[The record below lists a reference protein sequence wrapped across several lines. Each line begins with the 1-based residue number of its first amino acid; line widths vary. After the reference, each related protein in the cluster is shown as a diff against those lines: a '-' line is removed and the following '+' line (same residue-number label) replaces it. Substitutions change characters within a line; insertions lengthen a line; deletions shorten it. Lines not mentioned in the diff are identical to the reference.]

1 MYETFGLIV
10 ALVVTVISLNTAF
23 GRFIAGS
30 KRYWLLLALFFLFN
44 NLTNYYWVEYNL
56 VMHEYPTISNYLTY
70 LGWNISFV
78 ILAGLIRTLQVE
90 EERSYLSIWQFLP
103 VPFGVFHFFLYHE
116 YDGIFIAAWEEAAV
130 TLISCFSIQ
139 TLAYYLKYRRTKV
152 LRKPYMALTALIYAA
167 LEYGCWTARMLSDNV
182 LFLTL
187 YIVFIMSSFLIMPV
201 MIIAM
206 RRQFGE
212 HLIWGRTDHSILSRP
227 FRNALNIS
235 YFVFLLGS
243 CIGGYLIGVWARN
256 IFVREGGSDSYGVI
270 AVILFVFSLGLVMFT
285 AMIMFVAGFG
295 QKLMENEEIRRDK
308 EIAERANSAKSD
320 FLANM
325 SHEIRTPLNAVL
337 GMNEMIINES
347 MQARDKFPENEEK
360 VRAVFSEI
368 CSYAGNIRNAGG
380 NLLNII
386 IDILDFSK
394 IEAGKMEIVN
404 GEYKLSSV
412 LNDTGNMIAMKADAK
427 GLDFKVRIDSSIP
440 DGLYGDETRVRQIL
454 INVLNNAV
462 KYTETGTVELEVSCT
477 EPERTENGAEFKLII
492 KIKDTGI
499 GIKAEDLERLFGKF
513 ERMDLEHNSTTE
525 GTGLGL
531 AITRN
536 LVDMMHGE
544 IKVDSI
550 YHEGTTFTITIPQR
564 IVSEEPV
571 GDFKAKYEQS
581 IRDSHVKQELF
592 TAPEARI
599 LIVDDTKVNILV
611 AEGLL
616 KKTCMQ
622 LEGAVSGREA
632 LKRTTEKKYDIILM
646 DQRMPEMDGTETMH
660 RIKDQ
665 ADGMNR
671 DTIIICMTADA
682 VTGAKERYLAGG
694 FDDYL
699 TKPVDSVE
707 LKRMIMKYLPCTKVI
722 KNVLGEF
729 SGRAGGTADV

>member
-1 MYETFGLIV
+1 MYETIGLII
-10 ALVVTVISLNTAF
+10 ALVVTIISLNTAF
-23 GRFIAGS
+23 GRYIAGS

-56 VMHEYPTISNYLTY
+56 VMNDYPTLSNYYTY
-70 LGWNISFV
+70 LGWNTSFV
-78 ILAGLIRTLQVE
+78 ILAVLMRVLQTE
-90 EERSYLSIWQFLP
+90 AERKTISIWQFLP
-103 VPFGVFHFFLYHE
+103 IPFGIFHFCIY
-116 YDGIFIAAWEEAAV
+116 YKMDGVVIAAWEEAAIALLAV
-130 TLISCFSIQ
+130 FCIQ
-139 TLAYYLKYRRTKV
+139 SVVYYMRNNYKV
-152 LRKPYMALTALIYAA
+152 IRKPYMAATGLVYACIQ
-167 LEYGCWTARMLSDNV
+167 YICWTARLYSDRQ
-182 LFLTL
+182 LFMVI
-187 YIVFIMSSFLIMPV
+187 YIVFIMTSFLIFPL
-201 MIIAM
+201 MIVAM

-212 HLIWGRTDHSILSRP
+212 QRPNASVGQSLLSP
-227 FRNALNIS
+227 SFRGTLNIT
-235 YFVFLLGS
+235 YLVFLLVT
-243 CIGGYLIGVWARN
+243 CIGGY
-256 IFVREGGSDSYGVI
+256 FVGAWCRDSYMSAHGTVEFNVI
-270 AVILFVFSLGLVMFT
+270 AVMLFIFSVGLVLFT
-285 AMIMFVAGFG
+285 AMIMFMAGFG
-295 QKLMENEEIRRDK
+295 QKLMENDKIRRDK
-308 EIAERANSAKSD
+308 EIAEKANNAKSD

-347 MQARDKFPENEEK
+347 MNARDKFPGDEEK
-360 VRAVFSEI
+360 VRAIFSEI
-368 CSYAGNIRNAGG
+368 CSYAGNIRGAGG

-386 IDILDFSK
+386 NDILDFSK
-394 IEAGKMEIVN
+394 IEAGKMELVS

-427 GLDFKVRIDSSIP
+427 GLDFKVNIDRNIP

-462 KYTETGTVELEVSCT
+462 KYTENGTVELDVSCT
-477 EPERTENGAEFKLII
+477 EPQKTDNGTEFNLVVTV
-492 KIKDTGI
+492 KDTGI
-499 GIKAEDLERLFGKF
+499 GIKPEDLKRLFGKF

-531 AITRN
+531 AITQN
-536 LVDMMHGE
+536 LVDMMHGRINVE
-544 IKVDSI
+544 SV

-581 IRDSHVKQELF
+581 IRDSHVKEEIF
-592 TAPEARI
+592 TAPEAKI
-599 LIVDDTKVNILV
+599 LIVDDTRVNILV

-616 KKTCMQ
+616 KKTLMQ
-622 LEGAVSGREA
+622 MDGAYSGREA
-632 LKRTTEKKYDIILM
+632 LKHTTEKKYDLILM

-665 ADGMNR
+665 LDGLNR
-671 DTIIICMTADA
+671 DTKVICMTADA

-707 LKRMIMKYLPCTKVI
+707 MKRMIMKYLPRAKVI
-722 KNVLGEF
+722 KSVLGEF
-729 SGRAGGTADV
+729 SSVPADGRE

>member
-1 MYETFGLIV
+1 MYETIGLII

-30 KRYWLLLALFFLFN
+30 KRYWLFLALFFLFN

-56 VMHEYPTISNYLTY
+56 VMHGYPTISDYFTY
-70 LGWNISFV
+70 LGWNISFCF
-78 ILAGLIRTLQVE
+78 LAALIRIIQTE
-90 EERSYLSIWQFLP
+90 EERKSLSIWQFLP
-103 VPFGVFHFFLYHE
+103 IPFGIVHFFLYYE
-116 YDGIFIAAWEEAAV
+116 LDGVFITAWEETAV
-130 TLISCFSIQ
+130 TVISCLSIQ
-139 TLAYYLKYRRTKV
+139 SLVYYVKNRDKV
-152 LRKPYMALTALIYAA
+152 IRKPHMATMALLYVII
-167 LEYGCWTARMLSDNV
+167 EYVCWTMRIYRDNPV
-182 LFLTL
+182 CLII
-187 YIVFIMSSFLIMPV
+187 YIIFIMCSFLIMPCMV
-201 MIIAM
+201 IAL

-212 HLIWGRTDHSILSRP
+212 HLINPAKGRSMLPRG
-227 FRNALNIS
+227 FRNVLNIA
-235 YFVFLLGS
+235 YFTFLVAS
-243 CIGGYLIGVWARN
+243 CVGGYFIGVWCRN
-256 IFVREGGSDSYGVI
+256 AFEAASGTKNFNVI
-270 AVILFVFSLGLVMFT
+270 AVMIFIFSFGLVLFT

-295 QKLMENEEIRRDK
+295 QKLMENNEIRRDK

-386 IDILDFSK
+386 NDILDFSK
-394 IEAGKMEIVN
+394 IEAGRMEIVN
-404 GEYKLSSV
+404 SEYKLSSV

-427 GLDFKVRIDSSIP
+427 GLDFKVTIDSSIP

-462 KYTETGTVELEVSCT
+462 KYTETGSVELDVSCT
-477 EPERTENGAEFKLII
+477 EPVKTETGDEFKLIV

-499 GIKAEDLERLFGKF
+499 GIRSEDLEKLFGKF

-536 LVDMMHGE
+536 LVDMMNGAIDVE
-544 IKVDSI
+544 SV
-550 YHEGTTFTITIPQR
+550 YHEGTTFTITIPQK
-564 IVSEEPV
+564 IVSGEPV

-581 IRDSHVKQELF
+581 IRDSHVKEEIF
-592 TAPEARI
+592 TAPEAKI
-599 LIVDDTKVNILV
+599 LIVDDTRVNILV
-611 AEGLL
+611 AQGLL

-622 LEGAVSGREA
+622 LDGALSGREA
-632 LKRTTEKKYDIILM
+632 LKRTAEKKYDIILM

-665 ADGMNR
+665 EDGKNR

-707 LKRMIMKYLPCTKVI
+707 LKRMIMKYLPRAKVTKS
-722 KNVLGEF
+722 VLGEF
-729 SGRAGGTADV
+729 SGKAGGTGDV

>member
-1 MYETFGLIV
+1 MYETIGLII

-23 GRFIAGS
+23 GRYIASS
-30 KRYWLLLALFFLFN
+30 KRYWLFLALFFLFN

-56 VMHEYPTISNYLTY
+56 VMHGYPTLSNYFTY
-70 LGWNISFV
+70 LGWNISFG
-78 ILAGLIRTLQVE
+78 ILAALIRIIQTD
-90 EERSYLSIWQFLP
+90 EERRYLSVWQFLP
-103 VPFGVFHFFLYHE
+103 IPFGIFHFILYYE
-116 YDGIFIAAWEEAAV
+116 LDGILIAAWEETAIAI
-130 TLISCFSIQ
+130 LSCFCIQ
-139 TLAYYLKYRRTKV
+139 SLAYYHKNRDKV
-152 LRKPYMALTALIYAA
+152 VRKPYMATVGLLYAII
-167 LEYGCWTARMLSDNV
+167 EYVCWTTRIYSANTVCMI
-182 LFLTL
+182 L
-187 YIVFIMSSFLIMPV
+187 YIVFIMSSFLIMPFMV
-201 MIIAM
+201 VAL

-212 HLIWGRTDHSILSRP
+212 QLINSPKGRSVLSRP
-227 FRNALNIS
+227 FRNVLNIA
-235 YFVFLLGS
+235 YFAFLVAS
-243 CIGGYLIGVWARN
+243 CVGGYFIGVWGRN
-256 IFVREGGSDSYGVI
+256 AFEAGSGTKNFSVI
-270 AVILFVFSLGLVMFT
+270 AAMLFIFSLGLVLFT

-368 CSYAGNIRNAGG
+368 CSYAGNIRSAGG

-386 IDILDFSK
+386 NDILDFSK

-412 LNDTGNMIAMKADAK
+412 LNDTGNMIALKADAK
-427 GLDFKVRIDSSIP
+427 GLDFKVKIDSSIP

-477 EPERTENGAEFKLII
+477 EPVRTENGAEFKLIVT
-492 KIKDTGI
+492 IKDTGI

-544 IKVDSI
+544 IDVESV
-550 YHEGTTFTITIPQR
+550 YHEGTTFKITIPQR

-581 IRDSHVKQELF
+581 IRDSHVKEELF
-592 TAPEARI
+592 TAPEAKI
-599 LIVDDTKVNILV
+599 LIVDDTRVNILV

-622 LEGAVSGREA
+622 L
-632 LKRTTEKKYDIILM
+632 
-646 DQRMPEMDGTETMH
+646 
-660 RIKDQ
+660 
-665 ADGMNR
+665 
-671 DTIIICMTADA
+671 
-682 VTGAKERYLAGG
+682 
-694 FDDYL
+694 
-699 TKPVDSVE
+699 
-707 LKRMIMKYLPCTKVI
+707 
-722 KNVLGEF
+722 
-729 SGRAGGTADV
+729 

>member
-1 MYETFGLIV
+1 MYETIGLII
-10 ALVVTVISLNTAF
+10 ALVVTIISLNTAF
-23 GRFIAGS
+23 ARYVAGS

-56 VMHEYPTISNYLTY
+56 VMHDYPTLSNYFTY

-78 ILAGLIRTLQVE
+78 ILAVLIRVLQTE
-90 EERSYLSIWQFLP
+90 AERKTISIWQFLP
-103 VPFGVFHFFLYHE
+103 IPFGIFHFCIYHNM
-116 YDGIFIAAWEEAAV
+116 DGIVIAAWEEAAIA
-130 TLISCFSIQ
+130 L
-139 TLAYYLKYRRTKV
+139 LAYFCIQSIVYYMRNNYKV
-152 LRKPYMALTALIYAA
+152 IRKPYMAITGLIYACIQ
-167 LEYGCWTARMLSDNV
+167 YICWTARLFSENR
-182 LFLTL
+182 LFLIV
-187 YIVFIMSSFLIMPV
+187 YIVFIMTSFLIFPL
-201 MIIAM
+201 MIGAM

-212 HLIWGRTDHSILSRP
+212 HLPNAVVGRSLLSRS
-227 FRNALNIS
+227 FMRALNLT
-235 YFVFLLGS
+235 YLVFLLS
-243 CIGGYLIGVWARN
+243 CCIGGYFIGAWCR
-256 IFVREGGSDSYGVI
+256 DSYISAHGTVDFNVI
-270 AVILFVFSLGLVMFT
+270 AVMIFIFSLGLVLFT

-295 QKLMENEEIRRDK
+295 QKLMENDKIRRDK
-308 EIAERANSAKSD
+308 EIAEKANNAKSD

-347 MQARDKFPENEEK
+347 MNARDKFPGNEEK

-368 CSYAGNIRNAGG
+368 CSYAGNIRGAGG

-386 IDILDFSK
+386 NDILDFSK
-394 IEAGKMEIVN
+394 IEAGKMELVS

-427 GLDFKVRIDSSIP
+427 GLDFKVNIDRNIP

-462 KYTETGTVELEVSCT
+462 KYTEDGTVELDVACT
-477 EPERTENGAEFKLII
+477 EPQKTDNGTEFNLVITV
-492 KIKDTGI
+492 KDTGI
-499 GIKAEDLERLFGKF
+499 GIKPEDLKRLFGKF

-531 AITRN
+531 AITQN
-536 LVDMMHGE
+536 LVDMMHGRINVE
-544 IKVDSI
+544 SV

-581 IRDSHVKQELF
+581 IRDSHVKEEIF
-592 TAPEARI
+592 TAPEAKI
-599 LIVDDTKVNILV
+599 LIVDDTRVNILV

-616 KKTCMQ
+616 KKTLMQ
-622 LEGAVSGREA
+622 MDGAYSGREA
-632 LKRTTEKKYDIILM
+632 LKRTTEKKYDLILM

-665 ADGMNR
+665 LDGLNR
-671 DTIIICMTADA
+671 DTKVICMTADA

-707 LKRMIMKYLPCTKVI
+707 MKRMIMKYLPRAKVI
-722 KNVLGEF
+722 KSVLGEF
-729 SGRAGGTADV
+729 SSVPADGRE